1 MKRYIT
7 LALAM
12 ASTAAIAHSDVKDPN
27 VQKRMAGMKE
37 MAAQMK
43 TLGAMSKG
51 QSAFDA
57 SAANAALDA
66 ISTQATSI
74 PALFEVEA
82 NDPQSEALPRIWTDH
97 VTFINHAARLNE
109 TAETLTGTVQQKN
122 DLGRA
127 IKQLG
132 QSCRGC
138 HETFKE

>member
-1 MKRYIT
+1 
-7 LALAM
+7 
-12 ASTAAIAHSDVKDPN
+12 
-27 VQKRMAGMKE
+27 MKE

-57 SAANAALDA
+57 SAANAALAA
-66 ISTQATSI
+66 ISTQAARI
-74 PALFEVEA
+74 PALFEIKA
-82 NDPQSEALPRIWTDH
+82 DDPQSEALPRIWTDH
-97 VTFINHAARLNE
+97 DTFTNRARRLNE
-109 TAETLTGTVQQKN
+109 AAETLTGTVQQKS

-132 QSCRGC
+132 RACRSC